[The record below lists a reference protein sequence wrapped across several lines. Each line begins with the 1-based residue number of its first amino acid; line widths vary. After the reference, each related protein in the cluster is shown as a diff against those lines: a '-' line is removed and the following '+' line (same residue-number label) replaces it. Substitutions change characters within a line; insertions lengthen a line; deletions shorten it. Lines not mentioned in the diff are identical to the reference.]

1 MFFCLSVFNSFRTQK
16 NPFLF
21 NMTNKIIFV
30 MFFLQF
36 FSYIFNMLDF
46 RLFLL
51 VEKYYKK
58 DKAKTLMADFVQ
70 K

>member
-1 MFFCLSVFNSFRTQK
+1 MYVFLSFCSFRTQK

-30 MFFLQF
+30 MFFYNF
-36 FSYIFNMLDF
+36 FSYISNMLDF

-51 VEKYYKK
+51 VEKDYKK

>member
-1 MFFCLSVFNSFRTQK
+1 
-16 NPFLF
+16 
-21 NMTNKIIFV
+21 
-30 MFFLQF
+30 
-36 FSYIFNMLDF
+36 MLDF

-51 VEKYYKK
+51 VEKDYKK